1 MISHC
6 SFFSTMHQNPTPA
19 MAAQSPPPAWNMY
32 AFSYDRSEATPA
44 MLWLAE
50 QGTTRV
56 VYFQSRRCGSGWHGS
71 WGLVTEAGQTQPL
84 AISATF
90 NARGPDW
97 PGISLNCVAV
107 ARGIY
112 DGFDGRGRHVRL
124 TLRAM
129 YRT

>member
-1 MISHC
+1 
-6 SFFSTMHQNPTPA
+6 
-19 MAAQSPPPAWNMY
+19 MAAQSPAPAWNMY